1 MGPFDS
7 GITPEDLQKRSP
19 RPFESPWG
27 TLAMVA
33 GPDGPVCVP
42 AVCPHLEGPLAEGT
56 VAEGQIVCPW
66 HLWSFSLEDGGCL
79 SPSEGLGHRIQRF
92 RAAPGPLGTFLVEPR
107 PA

>member
-33 GPDGPVCVP
+33 SPDGPVCVP
-42 AVCPHLEGPLAEGT
+42 AVCPHLEGTLAEGT

-79 SPSEGLGHRIQRF
+79 YPPEGLGHRIQRF